1 MCCDNEIAAVILP
14 PLVGLWMIDV
24 FKNSGEQGDLGG
36 GRRGSLGGGK
46 MRDLGEGRGNLGGKE
61 RGDLGGEI
69 FLGYVFWRI
78 NFLMWSFLVV
88 YCARY
93 KKNDQNDT
101 QVKTCIHIYK
111 NYAYIPARYMPDLCE
126 NSKGEGMKLAILTF
140 SDKFVAQSFFHL
152 HFDKAANLSEPRLYF
167 LSILQY
173 FWRRRTN
180 PKD

>member
-93 KKNDQNDT
+93 KKKRSKWYTSQNLYT
-101 QVKTCIHIYK
+101 YIQELCIYTCKIYAWFMWK
-111 NYAYIPARYMPDLCE
+111 
-126 NSKGEGMKLAILTF
+126 
-140 SDKFVAQSFFHL
+140 Q
-152 HFDKAANLSEPRLYF
+152 
-167 LSILQY
+167 Q
-173 FWRRRTN
+173 RRRYEVGHSDILRQVCCT
-180 PKD
+180 KFFSFAFW